1 MSKNEGKIKNIL
13 GIDRID
19 NVAGIVRKV
28 DTLGRITL
36 PKETRKMLRMKS
48 GEAVEMITFK
58 NGIFVRKYE
67 ERE

>member
-1 MSKNEGKIKNIL
+1 MKSEEEKRKIL
-13 GIDRID
+13 GMDKLE
-19 NVAGIVRKV
+19 NVAGITRKL

-67 ERE
+67 GK

>member
-1 MSKNEGKIKNIL
+1 MKSEEEKKKIL
-13 GIDRID
+13 GIDKLE
-19 NVAGIVRKV
+19 NVAGITRKL

-67 ERE
+67 GE

>member
-48 GEAVEMITFK
+48 GETIEMITFK

-67 ERE
+67 EE